1 MEVVLVYLLQLSL
14 QGFYLCFLL
23 FVGNS
28 HYKRLLA
35 LLFGKILILR
45 LTVGT
50 FFLGTRLDILDFHID
65 GLALTL
71 QFLEMVIKKM
81 LALIDP
87 FSKLLRNIFN
97 VLLKANL
104 LIRDVI
110 IEKGDVLIEIFYLFL
125 QKLIIFEEVLVF
137 LFPEFALYLFS
148 LIHVLFVLV
157 GLSLSNAFYFVLAD
171 TNILIFYCCPILSYF
186 LVTLSW
192 KEGC

>member
-110 IEKGDVLIEIFYLFL
+110 IEKGDVLIEILYLFL
-125 QKLIIFEEVLVF
+125 Q
-137 LFPEFALYLFS
+137 
-148 LIHVLFVLV
+148 
-157 GLSLSNAFYFVLAD
+157 
-171 TNILIFYCCPILSYF
+171 
-186 LVTLSW
+186 
-192 KEGC
+192 